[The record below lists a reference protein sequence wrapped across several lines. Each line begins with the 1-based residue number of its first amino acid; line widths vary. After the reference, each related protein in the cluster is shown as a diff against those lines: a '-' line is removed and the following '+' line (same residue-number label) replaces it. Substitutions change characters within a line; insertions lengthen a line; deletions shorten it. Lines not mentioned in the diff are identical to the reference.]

1 MSEYEIANLAVQQ
14 AAITA
19 GYWQTGITL
28 AVSSGLVL
36 YGFRIMRRGTEQR
49 RAETTQQHT
58 EAMTVA
64 DQHHTEV
71 MEVAERRHTE
81 VMEVA
86 ERRHTEVMEV
96 AERRHTEA
104 MKASEDRHIEAMKAL
119 QELIE
124 RTAPPR

>member
-58 EAMTVA
+58 EVMTVA
-64 DQHHTEV
+64 DQHHTE
-71 MEVAERRHTE
+71 
-81 VMEVA
+81 
-86 ERRHTEVMEV
+86 
-96 AERRHTEA
+96 A
-104 MKASEDRHIEAMKAL
+104 MKASEERHIEAMKAL
-119 QELIE
+119 QALIE

>member
-81 VMEVA
+81 
-86 ERRHTEVMEV
+86 
-96 AERRHTEA
+96 A
-104 MKASEDRHIEAMKAL
+104 MKASEERHIEAMKAL
-119 QELIE
+119 QALIE

>member
-58 EAMTVA
+58 EVMTVA
-64 DQHHTEV
+64 EQ
-71 MEVAERRHTE
+71 RHT
-81 VMEVA
+81 
-86 ERRHTEVMEV
+86 
-96 AERRHTEA
+96 
-104 MKASEDRHIEAMKAL
+104 EAMKAL

-124 RTAPPR
+124 RTAPPK